1 MSNCEEN
8 NLANLFLDISKK
20 LFENFFDYIYNDKH
34 NKLISDIAWKIHKT
48 LVDENIDF
56 SQLEELGI
64 NAVAKS

>member
-1 MSNCEEN
+1 MLLQVFSPNI
-8 NLANLFLDISKK
+8 ANYMQLNILKILTQSLDI
-20 LFENFFDYIYNDKH
+20 
-34 NKLISDIAWKIHKT
+34 KLIAT